1 MEGTKELSVQN
12 GDLVVDSKTPQTD
25 SLKSEKECEL
35 AEGGT
40 GGGSPVSAS
49 VGSKEARMDG
59 NKQRSAGTVDV
70 SLRILV
76 PASRTGSII
85 GKGGEYIQGLRQ
97 STGAKIKIANTMP
110 GCDERAVHITSPDS
124 EELFPAQQA
133 LLALLERIFADEVD
147 EEGGEAK
154 VMVRLLVDNSQVG
167 PLLGKGGSVINEMR
181 GQSGAQIRVIQ
192 GATDLPI
199 FRGPTDQLV
208 QVSGEF
214 EKVKV
219 ALELVSQRLL
229 ENPPRLRPG
238 MVPPGTYPRP
248 LGSMAMLF
256 PIPSGLTGIIQA
268 SAGVLLG
275 FNGLVEAQYRMFV
288 PDTKIG
294 CIIGKGGD
302 VIRQIREE
310 TKARVIVFNQ
320 VERCESRVV
329 MCRSMDEAPS
339 LICAAQ
345 EALCRCLYTLILE
358 EDRAQGGQHTVR
370 MLVPSCQIGA
380 VLGKKGTVIKQIQVE
395 TGAKLIVQNEDLPA
409 CAQEG
414 DELLEIRGR
423 AQSVMQAVQA
433 CCALMRINMAR
444 SQAKAASAA
453 MGAASMPETSGPVH
467 HGIGMGMPQHMGFHG
482 MPGMGGMGMM
492 GGPPRPAIPMGM
504 SHYGNPALVAA
515 SQAAAHGGGL
525 VLMNGSAPGG
535 HMAMRMGLSPA
546 QAGAVIGSGGQNINQ
561 IRQVWPDFWC
571 PSQAA

>member
-1 MEGTKELSVQN
+1 MVDTSTVEAVAPLKNASTKEVQEM
-12 GDLVVDSKTPQTD
+12 P
-25 SLKSEKECEL
+25 
-35 AEGGT
+35 
-40 GGGSPVSAS
+40 
-49 VGSKEARMDG
+49 MDDA
-59 NKQRSAGTVDV
+59 KQAVAPTDV
-70 SLRILV
+70 SLRLLV

-124 EELFPAQQA
+124 NEELVPAQDA
-133 LLALLERIFADEVD
+133 LLKLLDRIFTDEVD
-147 EEGGEAK
+147 EEGEEVK
-154 VMVRLLVDNSQVG
+154 VMVRLLVDSSQVG

-181 GQSGAQIRVIQ
+181 SRSGGQIRVIQ

-208 QVSGEF
+208 QITGEF
-214 EKVKV
+214 VKV
-219 ALELVSQRLL
+219 RAALELVSQRLR
-229 ENPPRLRPG
+229 ENPPRMRPG
-238 MVPPGTYPRP
+238 THPTCSYPRP
-248 LGSMAMLF
+248 LGSMGMLF
-256 PIPSGLTGIIQA
+256 PIPPGLMAVIQA

-275 FNGLVEAQYRMFV
+275 FNGLVEAQYRIFV

-320 VERCESRVV
+320 VEGSESRVV
-329 MCRSMDEAPS
+329 MCRSMDEAPTLLCS
-339 LICAAQ
+339 AQ
-345 EALCRCLYTLILE
+345 EALCRSLYTLILE

-370 MLVPSCQIGA
+370 MLVPSDQVGA
-380 VLGKKGTVIKQIQVE
+380 VLGKKGTVIKQIQME
-395 TGAKLIVQNEDLPA
+395 TGAKLVVQNEDMPA

-453 MGAASMPETSGPVH
+453 MGVASSLPDHSGPVH
-467 HGIGMGMPQHMGFHG
+467 PALAMRMHPGHMAVPMPPIGP
-482 MPGMGGMGMM
+482 MGMM
-492 GGPPRPAIPMGM
+492 GPHPRSMPMGM
-504 SHYGNPALVAA
+504 PHFGGPPMVA
-515 SQAAAHGGGL
+515 SQPPHAGGL
-525 VLMNGSAPGG
+525 VLFNGTGGHGG
-535 HMAMRMGLSPA
+535 HMAMRMAMNPVLGGPVIGTGGHNMGPMRQMWPEFWRPA
-546 QAGAVIGSGGQNINQ
+546 QTV
-561 IRQVWPDFWC
+561 
-571 PSQAA
+571 

>member
-1 MEGTKELSVQN
+1 MKNADIMVEPKKTQSD
-12 GDLVVDSKTPQTD
+12 DLKA
-25 SLKSEKECEL
+25 EKEH
-35 AEGGT
+35 AYAK
-40 GGGSPVSAS
+40 GGGGGGALPSPPTWP
-49 VGSKEARMDG
+49 KEAKILANCKMDA
-59 NKQRSAGTVDV
+59 NKQRPAGTTDV

-85 GKGGEYIQGLRQ
+85 GKGGEYIQALRQ

-124 EELFPAQQA
+124 NDELVPAQQA
-133 LLALLERIFADEVD
+133 LLTLLERIFADEVD
-147 EEGGEAK
+147 EEGDQAK

-167 PLLGKGGSVINEMR
+167 PLLGKGGSVINDMR
-181 GQSGAQIRVIQ
+181 GQSGALIRVIQ

-214 EKVKV
+214 DKVKV
-219 ALELVSQRLL
+219 ALELVSQRLR
-229 ENPPRLRPG
+229 ENPPRVRPG
-238 MVPPGTYPRP
+238 MPPPSAYPRP

-256 PIPSGLTGIIQA
+256 PIPPGLAGIVQA

-320 VERCESRVV
+320 VEQCEARVV
-329 MCRSMDEAPS
+329 MCRSMDEAPT

-370 MLVPSCQIGA
+370 MLVPSDQIGA

-453 MGAASMPETSGPVH
+453 MGATSIPETSGPIH
-467 HGIGMGMPQHMGFHG
+467 PGIGMGMPQHMGFHG
-482 MPGMGGMGMM
+482 MHGMGVMGMM
-492 GGPPRPAIPMGM
+492 GGPPRPAFPMGM

-515 SQAAAHGGGL
+515 SQAAAHGGGM
-525 VLMNGSAPGG
+525 VLLNGSPPGG
-535 HMAMRMGLSPA
+535 HMAMRLGMSPA
-546 QAGAVIGSGGQNINQ
+546 QAGAVMSTGGQNMNQ
-561 IRQVWPDFWC
+561 MRSGWPEFWC